1 MYEDWEKSANQPLC
15 DVLHTLH
22 CLHWTTCNIKA
33 YQSIMIDWLIDL
45 SFILTIPQTATMIV
59 SREPLATCS
68 IKGIY
73 LTLSFLWNVY
83 DTVCYL
89 ALYWDPTEE
98 IIIFRIFAWKNLLST
113 LSLWCIQDNIF
124 RINTLLYMYCICF
137 TQNEDNGGHKIC
149 RGPAVSVLKQFII
162 YRRRGGNEGKIY

>member
-1 MYEDWEKSANQPLC
+1 MTSHLTLFTLNNMQYKSL
-15 DVLHTLH
+15 
-22 CLHWTTCNIKA
+22 
-33 YQSIMIDWLIDL
+33 SIMIDWLIDRSIDP

-83 DTVCYL
+83 DIVCYL
-89 ALYWDPTEE
+89 ALSWDPTEE

-113 LSLWCIQDNIF
+113 LSLSNIF
-124 RINTLLYMYCICF
+124 RILVYTLLFMYCICF

-149 RGPAVSVLKQFII
+149 RGPDDSVLKHFNI
-162 YRRRGGNEGKIY
+162 YRRRGGYEAKIYWIRAMYQQSMN

>member
-1 MYEDWEKSANQPLC
+1 MWRTSHLTLFTLNNMQYKSL
-15 DVLHTLH
+15 
-22 CLHWTTCNIKA
+22 
-33 YQSIMIDWLIDL
+33 SINHDWLIDW
-45 SFILTIPQTATMIV
+45 FIFYTHYSTDCYYDCLQRTT
-59 SREPLATCS
+59 SNLFNKR
-68 IKGIY
+68 Y
-73 LTLSFLWNVY
+73 FFDTLFLWNVY

-124 RINTLLYMYCICF
+124 RIYTLLYMYCICF

-149 RGPAVSVLKQFII
+149 RGPDDSVLKQFII

>member
-1 MYEDWEKSANQPLC
+1 M
-15 DVLHTLH
+15 
-22 CLHWTTCNIKA
+22 
-33 YQSIMIDWLIDL
+33 DWLIGWLIDP

-83 DTVCYL
+83 DIVSYL
-89 ALYWDPTEE
+89 ALSWDPTEE

-124 RINTLLYMYCICF
+124 RILVYTLLFMYCICF
-137 TQNEDNGGHKIC
+137 TQNEDNEGHKIC
-149 RGPAVSVLKQFII
+149 RGPDDLVLKQFII
-162 YRRRGGNEGKIY
+162 YRRRGGNESNVSPVYELMIFLMWFYALHTHLINP